1 MEVFSEE
8 KNDVFVPQK
17 IFMQR
22 AIELAKRGGG
32 KVHPNPLVGAVIE
45 KDGKIIAEGFHHEYG
60 NLHAERDALK
70 NAAEK
75 NACVRGAS
83 LYVTLEP
90 CCHTGKQPPCTQAI
104 IDAGIKNVVIGSRD
118 PNSLVNG
125 KGVAQLENAGIKIF
139 RDFMK
144 AECDSLN
151 EIFFYYITAKRPF
164 VIVKYAQSADG
175 KTSLSSGES
184 KWITNESSREY
195 VHYLRGTTAAVM
207 CGIQTVLKDDP
218 LLTCRIKGEELNQPV
233 RIVLDTE
240 LKIPL
245 ESNLV
250 KTANEVPLIIF
261 TCSDSA
267 KKSALE
273 EKGAKV
279 IQIEKKDSHI
289 DILQVLK
296 KLGEFSID
304 SVLVESG
311 GSLNSS
317 LFFYGKEKKCLVNKV
332 LCFVA
337 PKILG
342 GINGTVHSPVQG
354 IECSSLLSCVN
365 LALKNVKTFS
375 GDLLLE
381 YDFKEPCLEE

>member
-1 MEVFSEE
+1 MDAFAEE
-8 KNDVFVPQK
+8 KNTVFVPQK

-22 AIELAKRGGG
+22 AIELAKKGGG

-45 KDGKIIAEGFHHEYG
+45 KDGKIIAEGFHREYG

-70 NAAEK
+70 NATEK
-75 NACVRGAS
+75 NSCVRGAN

-104 IDAGIKNVVIGSRD
+104 IEAGIKNVVIGSRD

-125 KGVAQLENAGIKIF
+125 KGVLQLENAGIKVF

-151 EIFFYYITAKRPF
+151 EIFFHYITTKLPF

-175 KTSLSSGES
+175 KNSLSSGES

-195 VHYLRGTTAAVM
+195 VHYLRGTTASVM
-207 CGIQTVLKDDP
+207 CGIQTVLKDNP
-218 LLTCRIKGEELNQPV
+218 LLTCRIQGEGLKLPA
-233 RIVLDTE
+233 RIVLDTK

-245 ESNLV
+245 ECNLV
-250 KTANEVPLIIF
+250 KTANEIPLIIF
-261 TCSDSA
+261 TCSDSE

-273 EKGAKV
+273 QKGAKV
-279 IQIEKKDSHI
+279 ILVEKKDSHI
-289 DILQVLK
+289 DIFQVLK
-296 KLGEFSID
+296 KLGELSID

-337 PKILG
+337 PKIFG
-342 GINGTVHSPVQG
+342 GINGAVHSPVQG

-365 LALKNVKTFS
+365 LSLKNVKTFS
-375 GDLLLE
+375 DDLLLE
-381 YDFKEPCLEE
+381 YNFQNPVLEE

>member
-1 MEVFSEE
+1 M
-8 KNDVFVPQK
+8 
-17 IFMQR
+17 
-22 AIELAKRGGG
+22 
-32 KVHPNPLVGAVIE
+32 
-45 KDGKIIAEGFHHEYG
+45 
-60 NLHAERDALK
+60 
-70 NAAEK
+70 
-75 NACVRGAS
+75 
-83 LYVTLEP
+83 
-90 CCHTGKQPPCTQAI
+90 
-104 IDAGIKNVVIGSRD
+104 IGSRD

-151 EIFFYYITAKRPF
+151 EIFFHYITAKRPF

-267 KKSALE
+267 KNPP
-273 EKGAKV
+273 
-279 IQIEKKDSHI
+279 
-289 DILQVLK
+289 LK
-296 KLGEFSID
+296 K
-304 SVLVESG
+304 
-311 GSLNSS
+311 
-317 LFFYGKEKKCLVNKV
+317 KAQK
-332 LCFVA
+332 
-337 PKILG
+337 
-342 GINGTVHSPVQG
+342 
-354 IECSSLLSCVN
+354 
-365 LALKNVKTFS
+365 
-375 GDLLLE
+375 
-381 YDFKEPCLEE
+381 

>member
-1 MEVFSEE
+1 MADFEEE
-8 KNDVFVPQK
+8 KNTVFVPQK

-22 AIELAKRGGG
+22 AIELAKKGGG

-70 NAAEK
+70 NAVEK
-75 NACVRGAS
+75 NAEVRAAN

-104 IDAGIKNVVIGSRD
+104 IEAGIKNVIIGSRD

-125 KGVAQLENAGIKIF
+125 KGVVLLENAGVKVF

-151 EIFFYYITAKRPF
+151 EIFFHYITTKLPF

-218 LLTCRIKGEELNQPV
+218 LLTCRIQGEGLKQPI

-245 ESNLV
+245 ESNLL
-250 KTANEVPLIIF
+250 KTANEIPL
-261 TCSDSA
+261 
-267 KKSALE
+267 
-273 EKGAKV
+273 
-279 IQIEKKDSHI
+279 
-289 DILQVLK
+289 LQVLK
-296 KLGEFSID
+296 KLGELSID
-304 SVLVESG
+304 SILVESG
-311 GSLNSS
+311 GSINSS

-342 GINGTVHSPVQG
+342 GINGDVHSPVQG
-354 IECSSLLSCVN
+354 TECSSLLSCVN
-365 LALKNVKTFS
+365 LSLKNIKTFS

-381 YDFKEPCLEE
+381 YNF

>member
-1 MEVFSEE
+1 MDIFAEE
-8 KNDVFVPQK
+8 KNAVFVPQK

-22 AIELAKRGGG
+22 AIELAKKGGG

-70 NAAEK
+70 NAMEK
-75 NACVRGAS
+75 NACVRGAN

-104 IDAGIKNVVIGSRD
+104 VEAGIKNVVIGSRD

-125 KGVAQLENAGIKIF
+125 KGVLQLKNAGIKVF

-144 AECDSLN
+144 DECDSLN
-151 EIFFYYITAKRPF
+151 EIFFYYITTKRPF

-207 CGIQTVLKDDP
+207 CGIQTVLKDNP
-218 LLTCRIKGEELNQPV
+218 LLTCRIQGEELKQPV
-233 RIVLDTE
+233 RVVLDTE

-245 ESNLV
+245 ECNLV
-250 KTANEVPLIIF
+250 KTANEIPLVIF
-261 TCSDSA
+261 TCSNSE

-273 EKGAKV
+273 KKGAKV
-279 IQIEKKDSHI
+279 IQVGKKDSHI

-296 KLGEFSID
+296 KLGELSID

-317 LFFYGKEKKCLVNKV
+317 LFFYGEEKKCLVNKV

-342 GINGTVHSPVQG
+342 GKNEAVHSPVQG

-365 LALKNVKTFS
+365 LSLKNVKTFS

-381 YDFKEPCLEE
+381 YNFQEPSLEE